1 MPYEYQQ
8 QLSGIPL
15 ISEHVLVVNPY
26 NSSCRTWTMWGG
38 VCRGLARG
46 TLSTRET
53 EWDPPPLLRLSSQGR
68 QEMPTIYNT
77 VFVQDKL
84 PSSAQ
89 MVQPLVQRRTLS
101 TEQQCHAQK
110 LASCF
115 VL

>member
-1 MPYEYQQ
+1 MTRCRNLQQRPYEYQL

-53 EWDPPPLLRLSSQGR
+53 EWDPPPLQHLSSQER
-68 QEMPTIYNT
+68 KEMLTIYDT

-84 PSSAQ
+84 PSIPSWHNH
-89 MVQPLVQRRTLS
+89 
-101 TEQQCHAQK
+101 CYNGGH
-110 LASCF
+110 
-115 VL
+115 